1 MKGQERKTWVQAIQI
16 GDTAVVG
23 VPAEFFTVL
32 GIEIKRRSPFR
43 YTYVFELANDYIG
56 YIPDRRGH
64 ELGGYQTWT
73 GLHSYAAPGTGEAIV
88 AEALKLL
95 DACTEKPRARRERH
109 ATGARR
115 SRRPSDVPGRLG
127 TWIDIMPNVS
137 FAPRAAS
144 WGLLGLLA
152 LAGPCA
158 GGGTAPGPAHA
169 GRGARDAPPGGPR
182 AEDRAG
188 GRRAGRHQPGRDRL
202 GRGRAGSS
210 SPR

>member
-1 MKGQERKTWVQAIQI
+1 MVDYEAKQVKDPKVAQFVVDVFRDMRKELAPMKGQERKTWVQAIQI

-95 DACTEKPRARRERH
+95 ERLHGEGESGQPRWP
-109 ATGARR
+109 ATA
-115 SRRPSDVPGRLG
+115 
-127 TWIDIMPNVS
+127 M
-137 FAPRAAS
+137 
-144 WGLLGLLA
+144 
-152 LAGPCA
+152 
-158 GGGTAPGPAHA
+158 
-169 GRGARDAPPGGPR
+169 
-182 AEDRAG
+182 
-188 GRRAGRHQPGRDRL
+188 
-202 GRGRAGSS
+202 
-210 SPR
+210 